1 MPNRDR
7 IGPAL
12 AYLEDW
18 LAFQQQNNPAM
29 PGLSVAIAQDGDV
42 LFERAWGSAN
52 LAAREPL
59 TPRHLFRVASHSKT
73 FTSAAV
79 LHLADAGRLGLDD
92 PVIRHLPWLAENP
105 DSRLAGITLR
115 QLMSHAAGVMRD
127 GARPDFW
134 LLERDFP
141 DRETLI
147 EFFRTQPLVV
157 DPGTRMKYSN
167 FTYGLL
173 GLVIEAVSGLD
184 FACYLKSK
192 LLDPLGLAEIGPEYQ
207 EGAGRFVTG
216 YFRPSLAWEPIAIA
230 SSSLP
235 TNALAPATGVYA
247 SAAALCRF
255 YDALVFG
262 DVLLSAQAR
271 QEMLRKQWTVP
282 LDEFERDYA
291 HGLVLRDLGGRRIAG
306 HSGSFPGQVS
316 ATFLDP
322 AQRLVVSLMTN
333 GYNVSVD
340 LLQTGIWSILDLFE
354 GQAAEARDAG
364 TQDVGTQDVGP
375 APLAAYRGRF
385 FTPAGAVDLVPLGE
399 VIYVANPGKAQP
411 FAKCG
416 EIRRDADGT
425 FRLAEDSGLGR
436 HGEPVDFVFAPD
448 GSLERASLG
457 GFPLLREAAFR
468 ERAARV
474 AAARTKER

>member
-7 IGPAL
+7 LEPAL

-29 PGLSVAIAQDGDV
+29 PGLSVAIAQDGEV
-42 LFERAWGSAN
+42 LFDRAWGSAD
-52 LAAREPL
+52 LAAQEPL

-92 PVIRHLPWLAENP
+92 PVVRHLPWLAENP

-115 QLMSHAAGVMRD
+115 QLISHAAGVMRD
-127 GARPDFW
+127 GVRPDFW

-147 EFFRTQPLVV
+147 EFFRTQPLVI

-184 FACYLKSK
+184 FADYLRSK
-192 LLDPLGLAEIGPEYQ
+192 LLAPLGLAEIGPEYR
-207 EGAGRFVTG
+207 EGAGPFVTG
-216 YFRPSLAWEPIAIA
+216 YIRPSPAWEPIAVA

-235 TNALAPATGVYA
+235 TNALAPATGVCA

-262 DVLLSAQAR
+262 DVLLSAEAR

-354 GQAAEARDAG
+354 SQDSEA
-364 TQDVGTQDVGP
+364 QGP
-375 APLAAYRGRF
+375 LSAYRGRF

-399 VIYVANPGKAQP
+399 VIYVANPAKAQP

-416 EIRRDADGT
+416 EIRKGPDGI

-436 HGEPVDFVFAPD
+436 HGETVDFVFTED

-468 ERAARV
+468 ELAARV
-474 AAARTKER
+474 AAAGESGSP